1 MASKKYVIY
10 LPTED
15 TLEAKRKQLPV
26 FEPYEIGKLLADAA
40 KANNGNASDAAI
52 AAVYERHCRAQMAQ
66 LLCAL
71 GCDPDDELVWPK
83 SFMQLARI
91 YHNLGRVVH
100 HQRSSA
106 GSATSW
112 TAQDESELL
121 FAVSALVQMGL
132 GDREAVRA
140 LADLKIFPHHERR
153 SGIRP
158 SGDASR
164 SARQVAVWRKY
175 RRLRQRSRGPDPIA
189 RQLGIGVTD
198 FEMFLTGLGLP
209 APSAATQALR
219 KRG

>member
-1 MASKKYVIY
+1 MASKKFVIY
-10 LPTED
+10 LPAEE

-26 FEPYEIGKLLADAA
+26 FEPYETGKLLADAA

-52 AAVYERHCRAQMAQ
+52 AAMYERHCRAQMAQ

-71 GCDPDDELVWPK
+71 GCDPDDELFWPK
-83 SFMQLARI
+83 SFMKLARI

-121 FAVSALVQMGL
+121 FAVYALVETDL
-132 GDREAVRA
+132 GEREAVRV

-153 SGIRP
+153 SGQRL
-158 SGDASR
+158 SGEGTR
-164 SARQVAVWRKY
+164 RARELALWRKY
-175 RRLRQRSRGPDPIA
+175 QRLRQRSKGPDPLA

-209 APSAATQALR
+209 APSPAP
-219 KRG
+219 RG